1 MPVGIKEKEYAE
13 GSNSRKAEPS
23 IEKKGNDGVDKM
35 NDIIA
40 KQRLKEA
47 ADAAVIK
54 EYIPKNT
61 ARNFTMKSA
70 NKSLR
75 LGKIRKNANVPVG
88 V

>member
-1 MPVGIKEKEYAE
+1 
-13 GSNSRKAEPS
+13 
-23 IEKKGNDGVDKM
+23 M

-54 EYIPKNT
+54 EYIPKHT

-70 NKSLR
+70 DRSLKAYKR
-75 LGKIRKNANVPVG
+75 RKMLTFL
-88 V
+88 

>member
-23 IEKKGNDGVDKM
+23 IEKKGDDGVNKM

-40 KQRLKEA
+40 KQRSKEA
-47 ADAAVIK
+47 SDNAVIK
-54 EYIPKNT
+54 EYIPTKT

-70 NKSLR
+70 DKSLR
-75 LGKIRKNANVPVG
+75 SYKRRKNANVPVG

>member
-23 IEKKGNDGVDKM
+23 IEKKGDDGVNKM

-40 KQRLKEA
+40 KQRFQDD
-47 ADAAVIK
+47 ADTAVIK
-54 EYIPKNT
+54 EYVPTKT

-70 NKSLR
+70 DKSLR
-75 LGKIRKNANVPVG
+75 SYKRRKNANVPVG

>member
-23 IEKKGNDGVDKM
+23 IEKKGNDGVGKM

-54 EYIPKNT
+54 EYIPKHT

-70 NKSLR
+70 DRSLKAYKR
-75 LGKIRKNANVPVG
+75 RKNANVPVG